1 MNRTFQSLVDPT
13 SLYSGDQ
20 SIMSVEARR
29 DGAFKE
35 LVESSLLHLW
45 DRTETIPGDG
55 LSWSVGVMSASRYEL
70 HLLDLLQYH
79 LENGGIPANDRF
91 YILDAFFDNND
102 DYVSTMEKFLP
113 GYEGLPALTPFVGR
127 WQSGIV
133 QEMSASYSARKMLS
147 QWYNLDLFVTAI
159 EVPLIVLPRKT

>member
-1 MNRTFQSLVDPT
+1 MNRTFQSLVDPN

-20 SIMSVEARR
+20 STMSVETRR

-45 DRTETIPGDG
+45 DQTQTIPADG
-55 LSWSVGVMSASRYEL
+55 LSWSVGVMSASQYEL

-79 LENGGIPANDRF
+79 LENGAIPANDRF
-91 YILDAFFDNND
+91 YILDTGFDND
-102 DYVSTMEKFLP
+102 DKCVSVMERFLP
-113 GYEGLPALTPFVGR
+113 GYESLPALTPFVGR
-127 WQSGIV
+127 WQNGMV

-147 QWYNLDLFVTAI
+147 QWYNLDLFVTAT
-159 EVPLIVLPRKT
+159 EVPLIMLPRKT